1 MTTFRPYLRGTGE
14 RARKRDLAFAGAFA
28 ALGAL
33 LLAIPAAYRDAV
45 GHAVRSSVLL
55 PVMAMQ
61 HGASDREG
69 RYADAARLRAERDSL
84 ASFLVGQSNLA
95 AENRELRALLG
106 FRPRL
111 TYSFVAAEADRLS
124 GPGSSGTLRLSV
136 GSRDGVKPDAPLV
149 TADGLVGKVWKLGG
163 ESSVAIDWSH
173 DKFAV
178 AVMTVDGETYGIA
191 TPASDPRGE
200 RVLALTPVAFHTVP
214 DTGSLVV
221 TSGDGALFPRGIPVG
236 KVIGE
241 GKQPGG
247 WQRTYF
253 IRPLVPLSRMSH
265 VLVLGDPQTG
275 QSDQN
280 LAAAWG
286 VRLTQTQVADTSAR
300 AVAPDAATP
309 MAPLA
314 PRPAATSP
322 PRPRPRPRPRR
333 VDPTP
338 ELPGRPVFPGTPRR

>member
-1 MTTFRPYLRGTGE
+1 MSTFRPYLRGTGE
-14 RARKRDLAFAGAFA
+14 RARKRDLALAAAFA
-28 ALGAL
+28 ALSGL

-45 GHAVRSSVLL
+45 GHAVRSSVLY

-84 ASFLVGQSNLA
+84 ASVLVAQSNVA

-111 TYSFVAAEADRLS
+111 TYSFVPAETDPIS
-124 GPGSSGTLRLSV
+124 GPGSAGTLRLSV
-136 GSRDGVKPDAPLV
+136 GSKDGVQQDAPLV
-149 TADGLVGKVWKLGG
+149 TASGLVGKVWKLGG
-163 ESSVAIDWSH
+163 ESSVAIDWTH

-178 AVMTVDGETYGIA
+178 AVMTADGETYGIA
-191 TPASDPRGE
+191 TPMDDPHGE

-236 KVIGE
+236 RVIGE
-241 GKQPGG
+241 GKQAGG

-253 IRPLVPLSRMSH
+253 IRPLVNPAQMSH
-265 VLVLGDPQTG
+265 VLVLGNPVQG
-275 QSDQN
+275 QSEQN

-309 MAPLA
+309 MV
-314 PRPAATSP
+314 RPAP
-322 PRPRPRPRPRR
+322 PPAPAAAPERPRPRPRPRR

-338 ELPGRPVFPGTPRR
+338 ELPGRPVFPGTP